1 MFFNNFIAGP
11 AAPMPYVQPDYR
23 ISAPNSKVA
32 GHSVG
37 SNVLAITWPLPV
49 FVEKLSD
56 ADDPHHTVRG
66 H

>member
-11 AAPMPYVQPDYR
+11 AASPPYRQMDYR
-23 ISAPNSKVA
+23 IPATNPRIAAHN
-32 GHSVG
+32 VG
-37 SNVLAITWPLPV
+37 ANVLNVTWPLPA

-56 ADDPHHTVRG
+56 ADDPHRTVRG